1 MDTSKSVIWDLIE
14 PLVRGAGFDLFD
26 IEVPGGRS
34 GVLRVFIW
42 KGKGGTVVLDDCAS
56 VSKRIEELTQLD
68 EMIPGSYVLEVSSPG
83 INRKLTRPEHFAGAV
98 GERVKLVVEEP
109 GAERCSMKGVILSC
123 RDGQVELQDEESKGP
138 MQVAISAIKRAQV
151 DFEFGRSLPGGSEAV
166 GE

>member
-1 MDTSKSVIWDLIE
+1 
-14 PLVRGAGFDLFD
+14 
-26 IEVPGGRS
+26 
-34 GVLRVFIW
+34 
-42 KGKGGTVVLDDCAS
+42 
-56 VSKRIEELTQLD
+56 
-68 EMIPGSYVLEVSSPG
+68 MIPGSYVLEVSSPG